1 MTETCVTVAHC
12 LSVIRIWG
20 NSDIAVFKCIGAE
33 WNSGIVVLKC
43 ATVVSSA
50 IELMNSETAMP
61 KCGGKVAQ

>member
-1 MTETCVTVAHC
+1 MLLEF
-12 LSVIRIWG
+12 WG